1 MARVVYLPELGE
13 NLEFPPV
20 DMALEEGILCFGGD
34 LSIDRLLLAYR
45 SGIFPWYSDEQPI
58 IWWAPDPRAVMF
70 PAKIRISHT
79 VRKIIKKRHFS
90 YTKNTAFAEVISHCA
105 SVPRFDQEGTWITHE
120 MQSAYIAMHH
130 AGHAHSYEVW
140 KDQILVGGLYG
151 VKIGNAFFGE
161 SMFSLVSNASKV
173 AFAHM
178 IADHLESGITLCDCQ
193 VANDHTLSLGAV
205 EISRAQYL
213 EYLQCAINGKPFPIE
228 SPVAQ
233 DFLPS

>member
-1 MARVVYLPELGE
+1 MARVVYLPELGK
-13 NLEFPPV
+13 NLEFPSV
-20 DMALEEGILCFGGD
+20 DTALEDGILCFGGD
-34 LSIDRLLLAYR
+34 LSIERLLLAYR
-45 SGIFPWYSDEQPI
+45 SGIFPWYGDEQPI
-58 IWWAPDPRAVMF
+58 IWWSPDPRAVMF
-70 PAKIRISHT
+70 PEQIRISHS
-79 VRKIIKKRHFS
+79 VRKLIKKRHFS
-90 YTKNTAFAEVISHCA
+90 FTKNAAFAEVIAHCQ
-105 SVPRFDQEGTWITHE
+105 SVPRFEQEGTWITKE
-120 MQSAYIAMHH
+120 MQSAYIAMHQ

-140 KDQILVGGLYG
+140 QDDILVGGLYG

-205 EISRAQYL
+205 EISRV
-213 EYLQCAINGKPFPIE
+213 EYLKHLRCALNSESQNIE
-228 SPVAQ
+228 TTIAQ